1 MSLFDDPLPPSC
13 HLKSPFG
20 EPPPPLHVR
29 DVLCEWPPSNIFF
42 SHNEIHSLLYVDT
55 GLGKKVYW
63 QKMENTTLGFHIG
76 NIKSL

>member
-1 MSLFDDPLPPSC
+1 MKTQKCLFRFS
-13 HLKSPFG
+13 F
-20 EPPPPLHVR
+20 
-29 DVLCEWPPSNIFF
+29 WASNIFF
-42 SHNEIHSLLYVDT
+42 PIMKFIVYVDT

>member
-1 MSLFDDPLPPSC
+1 MKTQKCLFRFSFC
-13 HLKSPFG
+13 A
-20 EPPPPLHVR
+20 
-29 DVLCEWPPSNIFF
+29 SNIFF